1 MVAPTGCSFWSPVTR
16 LVARD
21 FGVGSQA
28 ECYDPE
34 AVAETP
40 EMLRAIYRIIPFSP
54 VLVNPAAYEARFT
67 RRIDDRVAEQ
77 VSRTIDEYGS
87 QGMDY
92 YVSMPDFT
100 SEQDIIRSMVTE
112 QRFHLWW
119 D

>member
-1 MVAPTGCSFWSPVTR
+1 M
-16 LVARD
+16 
-21 FGVGSQA
+21 
-28 ECYDPE
+28 
-34 AVAETP
+34 ETP
-40 EMLRAIYRIIPFSP
+40 DMLRAIHRIIPVSP
-54 VLVNPAAYEARFT
+54 ILVNPAAYEARFKM
-67 RRIDDRVAEQ
+67 RIDERLAEQ

-100 SEQDIIRSMVTE
+100 SDQDIIRLMVSE